1 MNQNPSSFT
10 PTPYEPSAPASF
22 TPTQGNYKNLQPFRY
37 WCQKVLPLVY
47 DDSLSY
53 YELLCKVVDY
63 LNKTMEDVE
72 TLHDDVDNLHDSY
85 VELQN
90 DYNAKY
96 AGMTEWINQSYQ
108 DLVTF
113 VNTYFANLDVQE
125 EINTKLDAMALDGSL
140 SALIEPFLPD
150 LVDAWLAEHITNP
163 SNPPLDTSLTLANA
177 AAPAKTVGDKL
188 ADIIANESTL
198 LTPFIETWRLG
209 ISIDATGAET
219 SISTYA
225 TTYPIQ
231 VNGVGAIT
239 RKTPA
244 TDSSNNELIIRVSEY
259 SNESGLDS
267 SFIHRTQLALGDTVV
282 LNSSTKSIKI
292 SIGRVAGSGINM
304 TQSDI
309 NTYFRENFY
318 RNMSPDVYT
327 MRARGNII
335 SLGKTSLNDCTD
347 VGFYTFTTSDLQNLS
362 NLPDDI
368 TSGGLLI
375 TYYDANSRTYWQQ
388 IITPYYNYTRYS
400 LSGVWGIIGGN
411 KLFNEALKSRGNVVA
426 LGYSS
431 LAQCTKAGF
440 YVFGTSDIANIS
452 DMPSG
457 ITTGGLLI
465 TYHSTQ
471 NNVTWQE
478 VKNADYSYMRYGT
491 LNWYLTGG
499 NKLATTVD
507 KCFQNRGGI
516 ITQGYNTC
524 ANCSDVGY
532 YTFNTAN
539 SAVIPD
545 LPKNFNSGG
554 ILFTFYDEINNR
566 YWQLVKSNI
575 KAFIRY
581 GLNGVWSDE
590 RDFIRA
596 TYIDTSGDDNS
607 TERINIDLPNNDCY
621 IRYALGHCV
630 DVSINA
636 DVWRLMYIAF
646 VSQGGTQYKLTRRGE
661 FECAVHL
668 ANRPDFSG
676 GVVHGDE
683 VESALTILADGKE
696 VTPSQIS
703 GYYQN
708 IKIIRTSNLYDP
720 SDNTTVIA
728 KHSVEYIFNK
738 TEVTIN
744 QSLDWLIDDTLTSCY
759 LAMLPVLKD
768 YSLKRYDDTDYEV
781 KTNPTSDYSV
791 TILNAKSVTEFGGN
805 RSITLEIPRY
815 PTGLQGGDCAL
826 ITDNQGINYNKIYFV
841 VCTGGSISSGDKW
854 LSTSKYSVNAL
865 N

>member
-1 MNQNPSSFT
+1 MSQNPSSFT

-72 TLHDDVDNLHDSY
+72 TLHGDVDNLHTAY
-85 VELQN
+85 EELQT
-90 DYNAKY
+90 DYNNKY
-96 AGMTEWINQSYQ
+96 ASMTEWINQSYQ

-113 VNTYFANLDVQE
+113 VNTYFANLDVQT
-125 EINTKLDAMALDGSL
+125 EINTKLDGMALDGSL
-140 SALIEPFLPD
+140 SALVEPYIPD

-177 AAPAKTVGDKL
+177 AAPAKTVGDKFTQTE
-188 ADIIANESTL
+188 NEIGTL
-198 LTPFIETWRLG
+198 LNKIIEGWKLG
-209 ISIDATGAET
+209 TSVDATGAEG
-219 SISTYA
+219 SASTYA
-225 TTYPIQ
+225 TTYPIR
-231 VNGVGAIT
+231 VNDTGIIK
-239 RKTPA
+239 RLTPA
-244 TDSSNNELIIRVSEY
+244 RDSGNNELVFRVSEY
-259 SNESGLDS
+259 SDISGS
-267 SFIHRTQLALGDTVV
+267 TESFIIRTQLSYGESVTFNA
-282 LNSSTKSIKI
+282 NTKAIKI
-292 SIGRVAGSGINM
+292 TLGRIAGSGIVM
-304 TQSDI
+304 TNNDI
-309 NTYFRENFY
+309 NTYFLENFY

-400 LSGVWGIIGGN
+400 LSGIWGVIGGN

-431 LAQCTKAGF
+431 LAQCTEAGF
-440 YVFGTSDIANIS
+440 YVFGTSDIASIS

-499 NKLATTVD
+499 NKLATTVN

-575 KAFIRY
+575 KTFIRY

-596 TYIDTSGDDNS
+596 TYIDTSGDDSS
-607 TERINIDLPNNDCY
+607 TESIRIDLPNNDAY
-621 IRYALGHCV
+621 TRYTIGHCV
-630 DVSINA
+630 DDSINA
-636 DVWRLMYIAF
+636 DIWRLMYIAY
-646 VSQGGTQYKLTRRGE
+646 VSQGGTEYKLTRRGE

-683 VESALTILADGKE
+683 VGTALTIIADGK
-696 VTPSQIS
+696 VVLPSAIS

-720 SDNTTVIA
+720 SDNETVIA
-728 KHSVEYIFNK
+728 KHSVEYIFTK
-738 TEVTIN
+738 TKVIIN
-744 QSLDWLIDDTLTSCY
+744 QSLDWLISDSLTNCF

-768 YSLKRYDDTDYEV
+768 YSTYRYDDTDYEV
-781 KTNPTSDYSV
+781 KTNPASNYSL
-791 TILNAKSVTEFGGN
+791 TINNAKSVTEFGGN
-805 RSITLEIPRY
+805 KCINLSISRY
-815 PTGLQGGDCAL
+815 PSGLTGGDCAL
-826 ITDNQGINYNKIYFV
+826 ITDNNGINYNKIYFT
-841 VCTGGSISSGDKW
+841 VCTGGTVTAGDKW
-854 LSTSKYSVNAL
+854 LSTSEYTVNATM
-865 N
+865 